1 MINLTKKNIKIF
13 YESLDNSSPINLIK
27 NRIYYD
33 NSNLYIN
40 NKKINI
46 IKKKCFYIISFGKAS
61 QKMFLGINEVL
72 GKKKL
77 IDDYLVISH
86 QKLKTNKIDK
96 SKFYLSTHPL
106 ASNLSYK
113 SALRLLA
120 FIRKIPTNS
129 NVIMLISGGGS
140 SMLAHPIDGLQFK
153 KKSDFINL
161 LINQGIGEREVN
173 YFRKILSSIKSGKL
187 IKHFIKSKIFNI
199 IWSDERTNKIDAIS
213 SGITVPQNN
222 YKINSKLLKIVFNK
236 SFCTPLLKNVILKH
250 NHLVKKNLFGNK
262 VSNYIIADRIALVN
276 ELIKNL
282 HNNRFNDIKYGNH
295 IYEETYLEAL
305 DKIKI
310 SISKFYDAQLSGY
323 NALILTGEIPVKAN
337 KNTKGGRNQHLA
349 ASLIDFLKD
358 FKNFSLCCFATDGCD
373 YIKGIHG
380 AYIDDS
386 IIQLINDKKIDYTK
400 YLINTS
406 TYFLHKKMNSFLK
419 GDYTGNNFSDFYVFI
434 YKV

>member
-77 IDDYLVISH
+77 IEDYLVISH
-86 QKLKTNKIDK
+86 QKLKTKKIDK

-222 YKINSKLLKIVFNK
+222 YKME
-236 SFCTPLLKNVILKH
+236 H
-250 NHLVKKNLFGNK
+250 RNH
-262 VSNYIIADRIALVN
+262 
-276 ELIKNL
+276 
-282 HNNRFNDIKYGNH
+282 
-295 IYEETYLEAL
+295 
-305 DKIKI
+305 
-310 SISKFYDAQLSGY
+310 
-323 NALILTGEIPVKAN
+323 
-337 KNTKGGRNQHLA
+337 
-349 ASLIDFLKD
+349 FLC
-358 FKNFSLCCFATDGCD
+358 N
-373 YIKGIHG
+373 
-380 AYIDDS
+380 
-386 IIQLINDKKIDYTK
+386 
-400 YLINTS
+400 
-406 TYFLHKKMNSFLK
+406 
-419 GDYTGNNFSDFYVFI
+419 
-434 YKV
+434 